1 MHKKILL
8 NGAAFVATCLTASG
22 VITWTGGGT
31 ESNFYDSANWDF
43 SGSPSSEMVAGG
55 GNPSAGTDDDI
66 IITGA
71 TINESSGAFSNIEIG
86 EGLEVT
92 LDGTLF
98 TFTNNNG
105 FTGLDNNNDVL
116 ATLNLLGGSSLSAQF
131 AAIGI
136 TVNVDST
143 SSVSFRGG
151 GDPINSQLEKT
162 TINLEPGA
170 QLTLPTVAEFTEQGA
185 DIAVN
190 GVTFADDPSI
200 LTFSGT
206 TATAVAVVPEPSS
219 SLLVALGALALL
231 ARRRK

>member
-1 MHKKILL
+1 MHNKILL
-8 NGAAFVATCLTASG
+8 NGAVFVATCLSASG
-22 VITWTGGGT
+22 VITWTGGGA
-31 ESNFYDSANWDF
+31 ESDFYDSANWDF
-43 SGSPSSEMVAGG
+43 SGSSSSEMVLGG

-66 IITGA
+66 TISGA

-92 LDGTLF
+92 LDGTSF

-105 FTGLDNNNDVL
+105 FTGLDNNDDVL

-143 SSVSFRGG
+143 SSVVFRGG

-185 DIAVN
+185 DIVVG
-190 GVTFADDPSI
+190 GVTFAADPSI
-200 LTFSGT
+200 LTFNGT
-206 TATAVAVVPEPSS
+206 TATANVVIPEPSS
-219 SLLVALGALALL
+219 SLLVGLSLFGLL
-231 ARRRK
+231 SRRRK